1 MKKYELIREINNMCR
16 GEMESNITE
25 IETDDLDVY
34 MKEHIS
40 KAASCEKTVL
50 DNGSVIYDVITN
62 GLKEKYTFSEIR
74 YFFKIP
80 LMPPDVPKEHSE
92 VFLFYRKL

>member
-1 MKKYELIREINNMCR
+1 MYKNKNDNFIKEVFAMKKYELIREISNMCR

-25 IETDDLDVY
+25 IETDNLDVY

-50 DNGSVIYDVITN
+50 DNGCVTYDVITN
-62 GLKEKYTFSEIR
+62 GLKEKYTFSEI
-74 YFFKIP
+74 
-80 LMPPDVPKEHSE
+80 
-92 VFLFYRKL
+92 